1 MFFRRE
7 EKAEQALHAK
17 KDEAA
22 ENTMN
27 GMNVPEQTDIKDS
40 PEAVS
45 SAEERRMNGVS
56 GDEARK
62 KTKKAAAGAA
72 AGLAAV
78 SLLLGSVF
86 TKPAEILQQADP
98 NEGKPTV
105 VVEYNAPVDEDIDAE
120 EEDED
125 EKKRTLKDMVRAFIQ
140 NLPLWA
146 KILFV
151 LPLWLIGYA
160 LIALLTALFEPVIAP
175 ALLAVLKWLLFAGLL
190 ALGLFFVKKA
200 VAPNTPLKEIF
211 KKRNVILILITAA
224 LLGTGDYFAK
234 EYIAHYETWR
244 NWICCAAGVL
254 ILGLCALGNMK
265 KAKEKKKQ

>member
-7 EKAEQALHAK
+7 EKTEETKPVPAEIAA
-17 KDEAA
+17 EAA
-22 ENTMN
+22 DAAVT
-27 GMNVPEQTDIKDS
+27 
-40 PEAVS
+40 EAR
-45 SAEERRMNGVS
+45 SAE
-56 GDEARK
+56 DEEKRAEGTADGQPAAAADQGGADDELRK

-105 VVEYNAPVDEDIDAE
+105 VVEYNAPVDEDVPAE
-120 EEDED
+120 EEDDD
-125 EKKRTLKDMVRAFIQ
+125 EKKRTLKDMIRAFIQ
-140 NLPLWA
+140 NLPVWA

-175 ALLAVLKWLLFAGLL
+175 ALAVVLKWLLFAGLL

-200 VAPNTPLKEIF
+200 IAPGTPLKEIF
-211 KKRNVILILITAA
+211 RKRNVILIIAA
-224 LLGTGDYFAK
+224 AAVLGTGDYFAK
-234 EYIAHYETWR
+234 EYIAHYEVWR
-244 NWICCAAGVL
+244 NWICCAAGAL
-254 ILGLCALGNMK
+254 ILAAFALRTRR
-265 KAKEKKKQ
+265 AAKKK